1 MARRLPMDDKYYDA
15 LLHVKTSG
23 GQKGFSPSVHYH
35 RYEPTPYE
43 GLDALFLHYQLKETD
58 RVVDFGCGKGRL
70 LFYIHHHF
78 GASVVGIEIDK
89 SLYHEAVENQVRYL
103 KKSGYQKGEIEIHH
117 CAAQDYEINSLDN
130 RFYFFNPFSIQVFKH
145 TLSNILHSYEQNP
158 RNIEIILYYGSNEY
172 TYFIETN
179 TPFQMKKEIIIP
191 GLFEKN
197 TYERFLVYQLL

>member
-1 MARRLPMDDKYYDA
+1 MDDKYYDA

-89 SLYHEAVENQVRYL
+89 SLYHEAVENRVRYF

-117 CAAQDYEINSLDN
+117 CAAQDYKINSLDN
-130 RFYFFNPFSIQVFKH
+130 RFYFFNPFSLQIFIKI
-145 TLSNILHSYEQNP
+145 LNNILYSLEKNK
-158 RNIEIILYYGSNEY
+158 RNVEIILYYPSDEY
-172 TYFIETN
+172 CLYLDNHPSFC
-179 TPFQMKKEIIIP
+179 MKQEIM
-191 GLFEKN
+191 LFK
-197 TYERFLVYQLL
+197 TRQSSRDKFLIYQAVEY